1 MKGKFAAET
10 GKKDFGP
17 VEKAGRNGRLVRVAA
32 LAAFCAFILL
42 AMISVHEAGYPDA
55 TQMDDYFIGNG
66 QAETGSNNIVASVVF
81 DYRGFDTLGEASVL
95 FAAATGVFIAMGG
108 LKK

>member
-1 MKGKFAAET
+1 MKNRGAEAGKKGFAALE
-10 GKKDFGP
+10 GNARKGNL
-17 VEKAGRNGRLVRVAA
+17 VKAGV

-42 AMISVHEAGYPDA
+42 AMVSVHEAGYPNA
-55 TQMDDYFIGNG
+55 TQMDDYFIENG
-66 QAETGSNNIVASVVF
+66 QVETGSNNIVASVVF

-95 FAAATGVFIAMGG
+95 FAAATGVFIAIGS

>member
-1 MKGKFAAET
+1 MRGKFAAEA
-10 GKKDFGP
+10 GEKVA
-17 VEKAGRNGRLVRVAA
+17 VEGNERNGRLARVAV
-32 LAAFCAFILL
+32 LSAFCAFILL
-42 AMISVHEAGYPDA
+42 AMVSVHEAGYPDA
-55 TQMDDYFIGNG
+55 AQMDDYFIENG
-66 QAETGSNNIVASVVF
+66 QEETGSNNIVASVVF